1 MFDPKKATVAMLV
14 VVGAVLVPALLA
26 PAPSLTTPYVSAL
39 SQLIVSTTHAATGCE
54 GKKCE
59 INSAGS
65 QSKCVASAGTS
76 CQVQSV
82 QGRGHGHICQTL
94 TCF

>member
-1 MFDPKKATVAMLV
+1 MFHPKKAMVVMV
-14 VVGAVLVPALLA
+14 VVAGGVLVPALLA
-26 PAPSLTTPYVSAL
+26 PAPSMTTPYVSAL
-39 SQLIVSTTHAATGCE
+39 SDLVVSTTQAATGCE

-82 QGRGHGHICQTL
+82 HGRGHGRICQTL